1 MTAEIPRQSLPATAS
16 LTRLGTGGEGIVYD
30 LPAAAV
36 PQEVRTAAG
45 GRPVVYKEFLHQ
57 DSPVEAQHH
66 RAVVGFLGKLGSVQ
80 REWLLDRAAWPVA
93 VVVNGGAVCGILMP
107 KIPAQFFRDFPT
119 PSGGSLRKEA
129 DFQMLLNNKVFLKA
143 RGIGIGKKR
152 KLGLLI
158 QVAELL
164 RVLQGAGLVVGDLSA
179 RNLLFALGDGPDDP
193 GSVYLIDCD
202 SVSTPGS
209 ANLSVMETP
218 GWSLPSGEKTQTQEG
233 DRYKFALLVLRVL
246 AGDQTTRNI
255 GDLPSSTPVQVRRL
269 TERTLSSAPADR
281 PRFQEWVEV
290 LQTAYASVVEPKK
303 QKSKKEGSSGRSSST
318 VQKSQGKS
326 QKNNNSGTTAS
337 SSLKSTMGGSSTKSS
352 TSGKSPTSA
361 KKENS
366 SSDSGLLPGCFIFI
380 VMIAIIFGAIYLVD
394 NVIPWPWKDGGKPEI
409 DSSWCTAADEIEVE
423 NNFKSSYPGM
433 HFSSL
438 AECPDHV
445 FEDKDS
451 GKHYILSYG
460 DNVYLPKSKDGK
472 ISSESMSETF
482 GEALYYL
489 STLAL
494 LDPDDDVNDYIP
506 ATYSSV
512 SSLEERYVREH
523 PWVLR

>member
-1 MTAEIPRQSLPATAS
+1 MTMEIPRQSLPATAS
-16 LTRLGTGGEGIVYD
+16 LTRLGTGGEGVVYD

-57 DSPVEAQHH
+57 DSPAEVQHH

-80 REWLLDRAAWPVA
+80 REWLLDRAAWPLA

-129 DFQMLLNNKVFLKA
+129 DFQMLLNNKAFLKA
-143 RGIGIGKKR
+143 RGIVIGKKW

-158 QVAELL
+158 QGAELL

-179 RNLLFALGDGPDDP
+179 RNLLFAVGDSKDDQ

-209 ANLSVMETP
+209 MNLSGMETP
-218 GWSLPSGEKTQTQEG
+218 GWSLPSGEKTQTPEG

-246 AGDQTTRNI
+246 AGDQMTRNI
-255 GDLPSSTPVQVRRL
+255 GDLPSSAPVQVRRL
-269 TERTLSSAPADR
+269 TERTLSSAPTDR

-290 LQTAYASVVEPKK
+290 LQTAYSSLPAEKKNTGNKPGSTQKAAKQNSASK
-303 QKSKKEGSSGRSSST
+303 
-318 VQKSQGKS
+318 
-326 QKNNNSGTTAS
+326 AS
-337 SSLKSTMGGSSTKSS
+337 SVPGKIKTPSSVQNGNGGNTSSPKDDSS
-352 TSGKSPTSA
+352 
-361 KKENS
+361 ENS
-366 SSDSGLLPGCFIFI
+366 SSESGCGIFFL
-380 VMIAIIFGAIYLVD
+380 VIAVVVVGMLVGWIPKPWDWFGD
-394 NVIPWPWKDGGKPEI
+394 KGKPEI

-438 AECPDHV
+438 VECPDHV

-451 GKHYILSYG
+451 GKYYILSYG
-460 DNVYLPKSKDGK
+460 GNVYLPKSKDGK
-472 ISSESMSETF
+472 ISSESMNETF
-482 GEALYYL
+482 GESLYYL

-494 LDPDDDVNDYIP
+494 LDSSDDVNDYIP

-512 SSLEERYVREH
+512 SSLEGRYVRENS
-523 PWVLR
+523 WRLR